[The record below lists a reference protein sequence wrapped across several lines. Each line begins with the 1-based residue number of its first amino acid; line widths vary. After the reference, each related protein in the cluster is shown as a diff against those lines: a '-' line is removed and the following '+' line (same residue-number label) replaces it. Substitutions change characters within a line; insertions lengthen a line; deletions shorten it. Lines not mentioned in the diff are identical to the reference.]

1 MTFQTLLDA
10 QLAIRMAQ
18 APAGIFQTE
27 VEGVR
32 LFWTVMSTQP
42 EPLVYDA
49 GIVVVLRG
57 RKEGQLGERSFVYD
71 EDNYL
76 VLTLPM
82 PFLCAHRASRAE
94 PLCGLFVSATRDDFT
109 SLLGQMADVGPI
121 SSKSRSS
128 GLAPAPVDWRMR
140 STIERLV
147 SVLDDALAGR
157 LIGPTLRRE
166 LLFHALRGP
175 CGPALVAYAQQ
186 TGDDGK
192 LDKLIEDVQRDI
204 SRPVTIGAMA
214 ASVAMSVTTFHR
226 AFRQRTG
233 QSPLQYV
240 KRLRLHAARD
250 MIAFDGA
257 RIGEAAQRVGYESTP
272 QFSREFKRH
281 FGVSARDYQ
290 ETASLIKR

>member
-1 MTFQTLLDA
+1 MTFVKLLDA
-10 QLAIRMAQ
+10 CLAIRLADT
-18 APAGIFQTE
+18 PAGIAQTK

-32 LFWTVMSTQP
+32 LFWTTMSTPP

-49 GIVVVLRG
+49 GIVVLLRG
-57 RKEGQLGERSFVYD
+57 RKEGQLGERFFIYD

-82 PFLCAHRASRAE
+82 PFLCAHRASRNE
-94 PLCGLFVSATRDDFT
+94 PLCGLFVSATRDDLA
-109 SLLGQMADVGPI
+109 SLLGQMSEVGQASPKARW
-121 SSKSRSS
+121 SA
-128 GLAPAPVDWRMR
+128 LAPAPIDWQMR
-140 STIERLV
+140 STVHRLV
-147 SVLDDALAGR
+147 ATLDDELAGR
-157 LIGPTLRRE
+157 VIGPALRRE

-175 CGPALVAYAQQ
+175 RGPALAAYAQQ

-192 LDKLIEDVQRDI
+192 LDKLIEDIRRDI
-204 SRPVTIGAMA
+204 ARPVTIETMA
-214 ASVAMSVTTFHR
+214 ESVAMSVTTFHR

-250 MIAFDGA
+250 MIAFGGV
-257 RIGEAAQRVGYESTP
+257 RIGEAARRVGYESTP

-281 FGVSARDYQ
+281 FNVPASEYHEA
-290 ETASLIKR
+290 ASLAR